1 MRGTVFIRFHWHKLL
16 VVGPIDLGWA
26 LGIGQ
31 HGAHIDVRLG
41 LEGAEAALLVGGHAL
56 GESGPVD
63 RRLGDTAGGHSA
75 QILQD
80 NNKSG
85 DEVRFLGL

>member
-1 MRGTVFIRFHWHKLL
+1 MSHFPLLFFFVFLGFCCSLIILL
-16 VVGPIDLGWA
+16 CLGVSS
-26 LGIGQ
+26 
-31 HGAHIDVRLG
+31 AHIDVRLG

-63 RRLGDTAGGHSA
+63 RGLGDTAGGHSA